1 MPEVAD
7 NLRLWVVE
15 FRQNDRS
22 FENIYFEF

>member
-1 MPEVAD
+1 VPEVAD